1 MERNAKAYYDLVAHA
16 VQRFNERIQCNVH
29 LTQEHNVITY
39 GLTQY
44 TLQTYRGF
52 LGYGM
57 THERAMESLK
67 RLYKHNKDTYVSP
80 ASAERSQAH

>member
-1 MERNAKAYYDLVAHA
+1 M
-16 VQRFNERIQCNVH
+16 
-29 LTQEHNVITY
+29 ITY

-57 THERAMESLK
+57 TYERAMESLK
-67 RLYKHNKDTYVSP
+67 RLYKHNKDTYVNPPDYVSK
-80 ASAERSQAH
+80 ARAERSQAHQG

>member
-1 MERNAKAYYDLVAHA
+1 M
-16 VQRFNERIQCNVH
+16 
-29 LTQEHNVITY
+29 ITY

-67 RLYKHNKDTYVSP
+67 RLYKHNKDTYVNPPDFSNVYGHSDYVSP
-80 ASAERSQAH
+80 ARAERLQPNKG